1 MRCKMIKIINV
12 HDQHNLK
19 NYLITECHEENHI
32 ILIDK
37 YTQVREEVLNNLEL
51 DNQSYIVD
59 YTNNGYYTNDSR
71 YMGKAFITVA
81 DWFNNITLQPNI
93 IFKKDD
99 LLWLI
104 SNYKWETIFDITL
117 NAIFHLDEIK
127 IDPHVIFDYVHQ
139 SKPSASRLAAFK
151 NESLSFEE
159 KFYLNKIALLNG
171 ITPIFKAKETCIP
184 SIARTIDKVM
194 LKSHF
199 QLPKVAYQKLNN
211 TALQKQMKAI
221 NIYDKDQSKIKPHIV
236 FLGFDY
242 DYRGNSKY
250 LFEYLIKQHPKY
262 TVYFITDQ
270 EKGDHFVS
278 PSHSDTKQIIEEANV
293 VILESYLPDHYK
305 PNGTIIQ
312 LWHGTPLKRL
322 FLDSKE
328 PKQNIDIYNYRARKY
343 NKLIKQDYF
352 ITDVESINGVFK
364 SAFPLEETKIVAC
377 GYPRNQYLLEQH
389 SNSNEINKIKQQLNL
404 NTEKETILYTPT
416 WRDNQEEEFLLEFT
430 DEMKAKYNI
439 IYKYHEEDQANKQHN
454 YIDTTQ
460 FETQQLL
467 LVSDIVISD
476 YSSIVFDALTIDK
489 KVYLYTPDFNN
500 YDYNR
505 GLYKE
510 VYETIN
516 DNQYFEQSLLFNA
529 ITNNHYHTI
538 SDQFINKNNQ
548 SYETITQLIEQAMD

>member
-1 MRCKMIKIINV
+1 MIKIINI
-12 HDQHNLK
+12 HDQHNLEK
-19 NYLITECHEENHI
+19 YIIAECREENHI
-32 ILIDK
+32 ILIDR

-51 DNQSYIVD
+51 DNQSYMVD
-59 YTNNGYYTNDSR
+59 YTNSGYYTNDSR

-93 IFKKDD
+93 IFKKDE

-139 SKPSASRLAAFK
+139 SKPSANCLAAFK
-151 NESLSFEE
+151 HESLSYEE
-159 KFYLNKIALLNG
+159 KFYLNKFALLNG
-171 ITPIFKAKETCIP
+171 ITPLFKAKETRLP
-184 SIARTIDKVM
+184 SITRTIDKVM
-194 LKSHF
+194 LKSQF
-199 QLPKVAYQKLNN
+199 QLPKIAYQKLNH

-221 NIYDKDQSKIKPHIV
+221 NIYDKDQTKIKPHIV

-242 DYRGNSKY
+242 GYRGNSKY
-250 LFEYLIKQHPKY
+250 LFEYLVKQHPKY

-293 VILESYLPDHYK
+293 VILESYLPDDFK

-352 ITDVESINGVFK
+352 ITDVESINNVFK
-364 SAFPLEETKIVAC
+364 SAFPLEETEIVAC
-377 GYPRNQYLLEQH
+377 GYPRNEYLLEQH

-439 IYKYHEEDQANKQHN
+439 IYKYHEEDHANKQHN
-454 YIDTTQ
+454 YIDTRQ

-529 ITNNHYHTI
+529 IMNDDYHTI

>member
-1 MRCKMIKIINV
+1 MIKIINI
-12 HDQHNLK
+12 HDQHNLEK
-19 NYLITECHEENHI
+19 YIIAECREENHI
-32 ILIDK
+32 ILIDR

-51 DNQSYIVD
+51 DNQSYMVD
-59 YTNNGYYTNDSR
+59 YTNSGYYTNDSR

-93 IFKKDD
+93 IFKKDE

-139 SKPSASRLAAFK
+139 SKPSANCLAAFK
-151 NESLSFEE
+151 NESLSYEE
-159 KFYLNKIALLNG
+159 KFYLNKFALLNG
-171 ITPIFKAKETCIP
+171 ITPLFKAKETRLP

-194 LKSHF
+194 LKSQF
-199 QLPKVAYQKLNN
+199 QLPKIAYQKLNH

-242 DYRGNSKY
+242 GYRGNSKY
-250 LFEYLIKQHPKY
+250 LFEYLVKQHPKY

-270 EKGDHFVS
+270 KKGDHFVS

-293 VILESYLPDHYK
+293 VILESYLPDDFK

-352 ITDVESINGVFK
+352 ITDVESINNVFK
-364 SAFPLEETKIVAC
+364 SAFPLEETEIVAC
-377 GYPRNQYLLEQH
+377 GYPRNEYLLEQH

-439 IYKYHEEDQANKQHN
+439 IYKYHEEDHANKQHN
-454 YIDTTQ
+454 YIDTRQ

-529 ITNNHYHTI
+529 IMNDDYHTI

>member
-1 MRCKMIKIINV
+1 MIKIINI
-12 HDQHNLK
+12 HDQHNLEK
-19 NYLITECHEENHI
+19 YIIAECREENHI
-32 ILIDK
+32 ILIDR
-37 YTQVREEVLNNLEL
+37 YTQVREKVLNNLEL
-51 DNQSYIVD
+51 DNQSYMVD
-59 YTNNGYYTNDSR
+59 YTNSGYYTNDSR

-93 IFKKDD
+93 IFKKDE

-139 SKPSASRLAAFK
+139 SKPSANCLAAFK
-151 NESLSFEE
+151 NESLSYEE
-159 KFYLNKIALLNG
+159 KFYLNKFALLNG
-171 ITPIFKAKETCIP
+171 ITPLFKAKETRLP

-194 LKSHF
+194 LKSQF
-199 QLPKVAYQKLNN
+199 QLPKIAYQKLNH

-242 DYRGNSKY
+242 GYRGNSKY
-250 LFEYLIKQHPKY
+250 LFEYLVKQHPKY

-270 EKGDHFVS
+270 KKGDHFVS

-293 VILESYLPDHYK
+293 VILESYLPDDFK

-352 ITDVESINGVFK
+352 ITDVESINNVFK
-364 SAFPLEETKIVAC
+364 SAFPLEETEIVAC
-377 GYPRNQYLLEQH
+377 GYPRNEYLLEQH

-439 IYKYHEEDQANKQHN
+439 IYKYHEEDHANKQHN
-454 YIDTTQ
+454 YIDTRQ

-529 ITNNHYHTI
+529 IMNDDYHTI

>member
-1 MRCKMIKIINV
+1 MIKIINI
-12 HDQHNLK
+12 HDQHNLEK
-19 NYLITECHEENHI
+19 YIIAECREENHI
-32 ILIDK
+32 ILIDR
-37 YTQVREEVLNNLEL
+37 YTQVREEALNNLEL
-51 DNQSYIVD
+51 DNQSYMVD
-59 YTNNGYYTNDSR
+59 YTNSGYYTNDSR

-93 IFKKDD
+93 IFKKDE

-139 SKPSASRLAAFK
+139 SKPSANCLAAFK
-151 NESLSFEE
+151 NESLSYEE
-159 KFYLNKIALLNG
+159 KFYLNKFALLNG
-171 ITPIFKAKETCIP
+171 ITPLFKAKETRLP

-194 LKSHF
+194 LKSQF
-199 QLPKVAYQKLNN
+199 QLPKIAYQKLNH

-242 DYRGNSKY
+242 GYRGNSKY
-250 LFEYLIKQHPKY
+250 LFEYLVKQHPKY

-270 EKGDHFVS
+270 KKGDHFVS

-293 VILESYLPDHYK
+293 VILESYLPDDFK

-352 ITDVESINGVFK
+352 ITDVESINNVFK
-364 SAFPLEETKIVAC
+364 SAFPLEETEIVAC
-377 GYPRNQYLLEQH
+377 GYPRNEYLLEQH

-439 IYKYHEEDQANKQHN
+439 IYKYHEEDHANKQHN
-454 YIDTTQ
+454 YIDTRQ

-529 ITNNHYHTI
+529 IMNDDYHTI

>member
-1 MRCKMIKIINV
+1 MIKIINI
-12 HDQHNLK
+12 HDQHNLEK
-19 NYLITECHEENHI
+19 YIITECREENHI
-32 ILIDK
+32 ILIDR

-51 DNQSYIVD
+51 DNQSYMVD
-59 YTNNGYYTNDSR
+59 YTNSGYYTNDSR

-93 IFKKDD
+93 IFKKDE

-139 SKPSASRLAAFK
+139 SKPSANCLAAFK
-151 NESLSFEE
+151 NESLSYEE
-159 KFYLNKIALLNG
+159 KFYLNKVALLNG
-171 ITPIFKAKETCIP
+171 ITPLFKAKETRLP

-194 LKSHF
+194 LKSQF
-199 QLPKVAYQKLNN
+199 QLPKIAYQKLNH

-242 DYRGNSKY
+242 GYRGNSKY
-250 LFEYLIKQHPKY
+250 LFEYLVKQHPKY

-270 EKGDHFVS
+270 KKGDHFVS

-293 VILESYLPDHYK
+293 VILESYLPDDFK

-352 ITDVESINGVFK
+352 ITDVESINNVFK
-364 SAFPLEETKIVAC
+364 SAFPLEETEIVAC
-377 GYPRNQYLLEQH
+377 GYPRNEYLLEQH

-439 IYKYHEEDQANKQHN
+439 IYKYHEEDHANKQHN
-454 YIDTTQ
+454 YIDTRQ

-529 ITNNHYHTI
+529 IMNDDYHTI

>member
-1 MRCKMIKIINV
+1 MIKIINI
-12 HDQHNLK
+12 HDQHNLEK
-19 NYLITECHEENHI
+19 YIIAECREENHI
-32 ILIDK
+32 ILIDR

-51 DNQSYIVD
+51 DNQSYMVD
-59 YTNNGYYTNDSR
+59 YTNSGYYTNDSR

-93 IFKKDD
+93 IFKKDE

-139 SKPSASRLAAFK
+139 SKPSANCLAAFK
-151 NESLSFEE
+151 HESLSYEE
-159 KFYLNKIALLNG
+159 KFYLNKFALLNG
-171 ITPIFKAKETCIP
+171 ITPLFKAKETRLP

-194 LKSHF
+194 LKSQF
-199 QLPKVAYQKLNN
+199 QLPKIAYQKLNH

-221 NIYDKDQSKIKPHIV
+221 NIYDKDQSKLKPHIV

-242 DYRGNSKY
+242 GYRGNSKY
-250 LFEYLIKQHPKY
+250 LFEYLVKQHPKY

-270 EKGDHFVS
+270 KKGDHFVS

-293 VILESYLPDHYK
+293 VILESYLPDDFK

-352 ITDVESINGVFK
+352 ITDVESINNVFK
-364 SAFPLEETKIVAC
+364 SAFPLEETEIVAC
-377 GYPRNQYLLEQH
+377 GYPRNEYLLEQH

-439 IYKYHEEDQANKQHN
+439 IYKYHEEDHANKQHN
-454 YIDTTQ
+454 YIDTRQ

-529 ITNNHYHTI
+529 IMNDDYHTI

>member
-1 MRCKMIKIINV
+1 MIKIINI
-12 HDQHNLK
+12 HDQHNLEK
-19 NYLITECHEENHI
+19 YIIAECREENHI
-32 ILIDK
+32 ILIDR

-51 DNQSYIVD
+51 DNQSYMVD
-59 YTNNGYYTNDSR
+59 YTNSGYYTNDSR

-93 IFKKDD
+93 IFKKDE

-139 SKPSASRLAAFK
+139 SKPSANCLAAFK
-151 NESLSFEE
+151 NESLSYEE
-159 KFYLNKIALLNG
+159 KFYLNKFALLNG
-171 ITPIFKAKETCIP
+171 ITPLFKAKETRLP

-194 LKSHF
+194 LKSQF
-199 QLPKVAYQKLNN
+199 QLPKIAYQKLNH

-221 NIYDKDQSKIKPHIV
+221 NIYDKDQTKIKPHIV

-242 DYRGNSKY
+242 GYRGNSKY
-250 LFEYLIKQHPKY
+250 LFEYLVKQHPKY

-293 VILESYLPDHYK
+293 VILESYLPDDFK

-352 ITDVESINGVFK
+352 ITDVESINNVFK
-364 SAFPLEETKIVAC
+364 SAFPLEETEIVAC
-377 GYPRNQYLLEQH
+377 GYPRNEYLLEQH

-439 IYKYHEEDQANKQHN
+439 IYKYHEEDHANKQHN
-454 YIDTTQ
+454 YIDTRQ

-529 ITNNHYHTI
+529 IMNDDYHTI

>member
-1 MRCKMIKIINV
+1 MIKIINI
-12 HDQHNLK
+12 HDQHNLEK
-19 NYLITECHEENHI
+19 YIIAECREENHI
-32 ILIDK
+32 ILIDR

-51 DNQSYIVD
+51 DNQSYMVD
-59 YTNNGYYTNDSR
+59 YTNSGYYTNDSR

-93 IFKKDD
+93 IFKKDE

-139 SKPSASRLAAFK
+139 SKPSANCLAAFK
-151 NESLSFEE
+151 NESLSYEE
-159 KFYLNKIALLNG
+159 KFYLNKFALLNG
-171 ITPIFKAKETCIP
+171 ITPLFKAKETRLP

-194 LKSHF
+194 LKSQF
-199 QLPKVAYQKLNN
+199 QLPKIAYQKLNH

-242 DYRGNSKY
+242 GYRGNSKY
-250 LFEYLIKQHPKY
+250 LFEYLVKQHPKY

-293 VILESYLPDHYK
+293 VILESYLPDDFK

-352 ITDVESINGVFK
+352 ITDVESINNVFK
-364 SAFPLEETKIVAC
+364 SAFPLEETEIVAC
-377 GYPRNQYLLEQH
+377 GYPRNEYLLEQH

-439 IYKYHEEDQANKQHN
+439 IYKYHEEDHANKQHN
-454 YIDTTQ
+454 YIDTRQ

-529 ITNNHYHTI
+529 IMNDDYHTI

>member
-1 MRCKMIKIINV
+1 MIKIINI
-12 HDQHNLK
+12 HDQHNLEK
-19 NYLITECHEENHI
+19 YIIAECREENHI
-32 ILIDK
+32 ILIDR

-51 DNQSYIVD
+51 DNQSYMVD

-93 IFKKDD
+93 IFKKDE

-139 SKPSASRLAAFK
+139 SKPSANCLAAFK
-151 NESLSFEE
+151 HESLSYEE
-159 KFYLNKIALLNG
+159 KFYLNKFALLNG
-171 ITPIFKAKETCIP
+171 ITPLFKAKETRLP

-194 LKSHF
+194 LKSQF
-199 QLPKVAYQKLNN
+199 QLPKIAYQKLNH

-221 NIYDKDQSKIKPHIV
+221 NIYDKDQTKIKPHIV

-242 DYRGNSKY
+242 GYRGNSKY
-250 LFEYLIKQHPKY
+250 LFEYLVKQHPKY

-293 VILESYLPDHYK
+293 VILESYLPDDFK

-352 ITDVESINGVFK
+352 ITDVESINNVFK
-364 SAFPLEETKIVAC
+364 SAFPLEETEIVAC
-377 GYPRNQYLLEQH
+377 GYPRNEYLLEQH

-439 IYKYHEEDQANKQHN
+439 IYKYHEEDHANKQHN
-454 YIDTTQ
+454 YIDTRQ

-505 GLYKE
+505 GLYKKL
-510 VYETIN
+510 N
-516 DNQYFEQSLLFNA
+516 KQ
-529 ITNNHYHTI
+529 
-538 SDQFINKNNQ
+538 INKIHNFKRH
-548 SYETITQLIEQAMD
+548 

>member
-59 YTNNGYYTNDSR
+59 YTNNGFYTNDSR

-93 IFKKDD
+93 IFKKDE

-139 SKPSASRLAAFK
+139 SKPSASCLAAFK

-171 ITPIFKAKETCIP
+171 ITPIFKAKETCLP

-221 NIYDKDQSKIKPHIV
+221 NIYEKDQSKIKPHIV

-242 DYRGNSKY
+242 GYRGNSKY

-293 VILESYLPDHYK
+293 VILESYLPDHFK

-352 ITDVESINGVFK
+352 ITDVDSINGVFK

-439 IYKYHEEDQANKQHN
+439 IYKYHEEDHANKQHN

-516 DNQYFEQSLLFNA
+516 DNQYFDQSLLFNA
-529 ITNNHYHTI
+529 IMNNHYYTI

>member
-1 MRCKMIKIINV
+1 CKMIKIINI
-12 HDQHNLK
+12 HDQHNLEK
-19 NYLITECHEENHI
+19 YIIAECREENHI
-32 ILIDK
+32 ILIDR

-51 DNQSYIVD
+51 DNQSYMVD
-59 YTNNGYYTNDSR
+59 YTNSGYYTNDSR

-93 IFKKDD
+93 IFKKDE

-139 SKPSASRLAAFK
+139 SKPSANCLAAFK
-151 NESLSFEE
+151 NESLSYEE
-159 KFYLNKIALLNG
+159 KFYLNKFALLNG
-171 ITPIFKAKETCIP
+171 ITPLFKAKETRLP

-194 LKSHF
+194 LKSQF
-199 QLPKVAYQKLNN
+199 QLPKIAYQKLNH

-221 NIYDKDQSKIKPHIV
+221 NIYDKDQTKIKPHIV

-242 DYRGNSKY
+242 GYRGNSKY
-250 LFEYLIKQHPKY
+250 LFEYLVKQHPKY

-293 VILESYLPDHYK
+293 VILESYLPDDFK

-352 ITDVESINGVFK
+352 ITDVESINNVFK
-364 SAFPLEETKIVAC
+364 SAFPLEETEIVAC
-377 GYPRNQYLLEQH
+377 GYPRNEYLLEQH

-439 IYKYHEEDQANKQHN
+439 IYKYHEEDHANKQHN
-454 YIDTTQ
+454 YIDTRQ

-529 ITNNHYHTI
+529 IMNDDYHTI

>member
-1 MRCKMIKIINV
+1 MIKIINI
-12 HDQHNLK
+12 HDQHNLEK
-19 NYLITECHEENHI
+19 YIITECREENHI
-32 ILIDK
+32 ILIDR

-51 DNQSYIVD
+51 DNQSYMVD
-59 YTNNGYYTNDSR
+59 YTTNGYYTNDSR

-93 IFKKDD
+93 IFKKDE

-139 SKPSASRLAAFK
+139 RKPSASCISAFK
-151 NESLSFEE
+151 NESLSYEE
-159 KFYLNKIALLNG
+159 KFYLNKVALLNG
-171 ITPIFKAKETCIP
+171 ITPLFKAKETRLP

-194 LKSHF
+194 LKSQF
-199 QLPKVAYQKLNN
+199 QLPKIAYQKLNH

-242 DYRGNSKY
+242 GYRGNSKY
-250 LFEYLIKQHPKY
+250 LFEYLVKQHPKY

-270 EKGDHFVS
+270 KKGDHFVS

-293 VILESYLPDHYK
+293 VILESYLPDDFK

-352 ITDVESINGVFK
+352 ITDVESINNVFK
-364 SAFPLEETKIVAC
+364 SAFPLEETEIVAC
-377 GYPRNQYLLEQH
+377 GYPRNEYLLEQH

-404 NTEKETILYTPT
+404 NTKKETILYTPT

-439 IYKYHEEDQANKQHN
+439 IYKYHEEDHANKQHN
-454 YIDTTQ
+454 YIDTRQ

-529 ITNNHYHTI
+529 IMNDDYHTI

>member
-1 MRCKMIKIINV
+1 MIKIINI
-12 HDQHNLK
+12 HDQHNLEK
-19 NYLITECHEENHI
+19 YIIAECREENHI
-32 ILIDK
+32 ILIDR

-51 DNQSYIVD
+51 DNQSYMVD
-59 YTNNGYYTNDSR
+59 YTNSGYYTNDSR

-93 IFKKDD
+93 IFKKDE

-139 SKPSASRLAAFK
+139 SKPSANCLAAFK
-151 NESLSFEE
+151 HESLSYEE
-159 KFYLNKIALLNG
+159 KFYLNKFALLNG
-171 ITPIFKAKETCIP
+171 ITPLFKAKETRLP

-194 LKSHF
+194 LKSQF
-199 QLPKVAYQKLNN
+199 QLPKIAYQKLNH

-242 DYRGNSKY
+242 GYRGNSKY
-250 LFEYLIKQHPKY
+250 LFEYLVKQHPKY

-270 EKGDHFVS
+270 KKGDHFVS

-293 VILESYLPDHYK
+293 VILESYLPDDFK

-352 ITDVESINGVFK
+352 ITDVESINNVFK
-364 SAFPLEETKIVAC
+364 SAFPLEETEIVAC
-377 GYPRNQYLLEQH
+377 GYPRNEYLLEQH

-439 IYKYHEEDQANKQHN
+439 IYKYHEEDHANKQHN
-454 YIDTTQ
+454 YIDTRQ

-529 ITNNHYHTI
+529 IMNDDYHTI

-548 SYETITQLIEQAMD
+548 SYEIITQLIEQAMD

>member
-1 MRCKMIKIINV
+1 MIKIINI
-12 HDQHNLK
+12 HDQHNLEK
-19 NYLITECHEENHI
+19 YIIAECREENHI
-32 ILIDK
+32 ILIDR

-51 DNQSYIVD
+51 DNQSYMVD
-59 YTNNGYYTNDSR
+59 YTNSGYYTNDSR

-93 IFKKDD
+93 IFKKDE

-139 SKPSASRLAAFK
+139 RKPSASCISAFK
-151 NESLSFEE
+151 NESLSYEE
-159 KFYLNKIALLNG
+159 KFYLNKVALLNG
-171 ITPIFKAKETCIP
+171 ITPLFKAKETRLP

-194 LKSHF
+194 LKSQF
-199 QLPKVAYQKLNN
+199 QLPKIAYQKLNH

-242 DYRGNSKY
+242 GYRGNSKY
-250 LFEYLIKQHPKY
+250 LFEYLVKQHPKY

-270 EKGDHFVS
+270 KKGDHFVS

-293 VILESYLPDHYK
+293 VILESYLPDDFK

-352 ITDVESINGVFK
+352 ITDVESINNVFK
-364 SAFPLEETKIVAC
+364 SAFPLEETEIVAC
-377 GYPRNQYLLEQH
+377 GYPRNEYLLEQH

-439 IYKYHEEDQANKQHN
+439 IYKYHEEDHANKQHN
-454 YIDTTQ
+454 YIDTRQ

-529 ITNNHYHTI
+529 IMNDDYHTI

>member
-1 MRCKMIKIINV
+1 MIKIINI
-12 HDQHNLK
+12 HDQHNLEK
-19 NYLITECHEENHI
+19 YIITECREENHI
-32 ILIDK
+32 ILIDR

-51 DNQSYIVD
+51 DNQSYMVD
-59 YTNNGYYTNDSR
+59 YTNSGYYTNDSR

-93 IFKKDD
+93 IFKKDE

-139 SKPSASRLAAFK
+139 RKPSASCISAFK
-151 NESLSFEE
+151 NESLSYEE
-159 KFYLNKIALLNG
+159 KFYLNKVALLNG
-171 ITPIFKAKETCIP
+171 ITPLFKAKETRLP

-194 LKSHF
+194 LKSQF
-199 QLPKVAYQKLNN
+199 QLPKIAYQKLNH

-242 DYRGNSKY
+242 GYRGNSKY
-250 LFEYLIKQHPKY
+250 LFEYLVKQHPKY

-270 EKGDHFVS
+270 KKGDHFVS

-293 VILESYLPDHYK
+293 VILESYLPDDFK

-352 ITDVESINGVFK
+352 ITDVESINNVFK
-364 SAFPLEETKIVAC
+364 SAFPLEETEIVAC
-377 GYPRNQYLLEQH
+377 GYPRNEYLLEQH

-404 NTEKETILYTPT
+404 NTKKETILYTPT

-439 IYKYHEEDQANKQHN
+439 IYKYHEEDHANKQHN
-454 YIDTTQ
+454 YIDTRQ

-529 ITNNHYHTI
+529 IMNDDYHTI

>member
-1 MRCKMIKIINV
+1 MIKIINI
-12 HDQHNLK
+12 HDQHNLEK
-19 NYLITECHEENHI
+19 YIIAECREENHI
-32 ILIDK
+32 ILIDR

-51 DNQSYIVD
+51 DNQSYMVD
-59 YTNNGYYTNDSR
+59 YTNSGYYTNDSR

-93 IFKKDD
+93 IFKKDE

-139 SKPSASRLAAFK
+139 SKPSANCLAAFK
-151 NESLSFEE
+151 NESLSYEE
-159 KFYLNKIALLNG
+159 KFYLNKFALLNG
-171 ITPIFKAKETCIP
+171 ITPLFKAKETRLP

-194 LKSHF
+194 LKSQF
-199 QLPKVAYQKLNN
+199 QLPKIAYQKLNH

-221 NIYDKDQSKIKPHIV
+221 NIYDKDQTKIKPHIV

-242 DYRGNSKY
+242 GYRGNSKY
-250 LFEYLIKQHPKY
+250 LFEYLVKQHPKY

-270 EKGDHFVS
+270 KKGDHFVS

-293 VILESYLPDHYK
+293 VILESYLPDDFK

-352 ITDVESINGVFK
+352 ITDVESINNVFK
-364 SAFPLEETKIVAC
+364 SAFPLEETEIVAC
-377 GYPRNQYLLEQH
+377 GYPRNEYLLEQH

-439 IYKYHEEDQANKQHN
+439 IYKYHEEDHANKQHN
-454 YIDTTQ
+454 YIDTRQ

-529 ITNNHYHTI
+529 IMNDDYHTI

>member
-1 MRCKMIKIINV
+1 
-12 HDQHNLK
+12 
-19 NYLITECHEENHI
+19 
-32 ILIDK
+32 
-37 YTQVREEVLNNLEL
+37 
-51 DNQSYIVD
+51 
-59 YTNNGYYTNDSR
+59 
-71 YMGKAFITVA
+71 
-81 DWFNNITLQPNI
+81 
-93 IFKKDD
+93 
-99 LLWLI
+99 
-104 SNYKWETIFDITL
+104 
-117 NAIFHLDEIK
+117 
-127 IDPHVIFDYVHQ
+127 
-139 SKPSASRLAAFK
+139 
-151 NESLSFEE
+151 
-159 KFYLNKIALLNG
+159 
-171 ITPIFKAKETCIP
+171 
-184 SIARTIDKVM
+184 IARTIDKVM
-194 LKSHF
+194 LKSQF
-199 QLPKVAYQKLNN
+199 QLPKIAYQKLNH

-221 NIYDKDQSKIKPHIV
+221 NIYDKDQTKIKPHIV

-242 DYRGNSKY
+242 GYRGNSKY
-250 LFEYLIKQHPKY
+250 LFEYLVKQHPKY

-293 VILESYLPDHYK
+293 VILESYLPDDFK

-352 ITDVESINGVFK
+352 ITDVESINNVFK
-364 SAFPLEETKIVAC
+364 SAFPLEETEIVAC
-377 GYPRNQYLLEQH
+377 GYPRNEYLLEQH

-439 IYKYHEEDQANKQHN
+439 IYKYHEEDHANKQHN
-454 YIDTTQ
+454 YIDTRQ

-529 ITNNHYHTI
+529 IMNDDYHTI

>member
-1 MRCKMIKIINV
+1 
-12 HDQHNLK
+12 
-19 NYLITECHEENHI
+19 
-32 ILIDK
+32 
-37 YTQVREEVLNNLEL
+37 VLNNLEL

-59 YTNNGYYTNDSR
+59 YTNNGFYTNDSR

-93 IFKKDD
+93 IFKKDE

-139 SKPSASRLAAFK
+139 SKPSASCLAAFK

-171 ITPIFKAKETCIP
+171 ITPIFKAKETCLP

-221 NIYDKDQSKIKPHIV
+221 NIYEKDQSKIKPHIV

-242 DYRGNSKY
+242 GYRGNSKY

-293 VILESYLPDHYK
+293 VILESYLPDHFK

-352 ITDVESINGVFK
+352 ITDVDSINGVFK

-439 IYKYHEEDQANKQHN
+439 IYKYHEEDHANKQHN

-516 DNQYFEQSLLFNA
+516 DNQYFDQSLLFNA
-529 ITNNHYHTI
+529 IMNNHYYTI

>member
-1 MRCKMIKIINV
+1 MIKIINI
-12 HDQHNLK
+12 HDQHNLEK
-19 NYLITECHEENHI
+19 YIIAECREENHI
-32 ILIDK
+32 ILIDR

-51 DNQSYIVD
+51 DNQSYMVD
-59 YTNNGYYTNDSR
+59 YTNSGYYTNNSR

-93 IFKKDD
+93 IFKKDE

-139 SKPSASRLAAFK
+139 SKPSANCLAAFK
-151 NESLSFEE
+151 NESLSYEE
-159 KFYLNKIALLNG
+159 KFYLNKFALLNG
-171 ITPIFKAKETCIP
+171 ITPLFKAKETRLP

-194 LKSHF
+194 LKSQF
-199 QLPKVAYQKLNN
+199 QLPKIAYQKLNH

-242 DYRGNSKY
+242 GYRGNSKY
-250 LFEYLIKQHPKY
+250 LFEYLVKQHPKY

-270 EKGDHFVS
+270 KKGDHFVS

-293 VILESYLPDHYK
+293 VILESYLPDDFK

-352 ITDVESINGVFK
+352 ITDVESINNVFK
-364 SAFPLEETKIVAC
+364 SAFPLEETEIVAC
-377 GYPRNQYLLEQH
+377 GYPRNEYLLEQH

-439 IYKYHEEDQANKQHN
+439 IYKYHEEDHANKQHN
-454 YIDTTQ
+454 YIDTRQ

-529 ITNNHYHTI
+529 IMNDDYHTI

>member
-1 MRCKMIKIINV
+1 MIKIINI
-12 HDQHNLK
+12 HDQHNLEK
-19 NYLITECHEENHI
+19 YIIAECREENHI
-32 ILIDK
+32 ILIDR

-51 DNQSYIVD
+51 DNQSYMVD
-59 YTNNGYYTNDSR
+59 YTNSGYYTNDSR

-93 IFKKDD
+93 IFKKDE

-139 SKPSASRLAAFK
+139 SKPSANCLAAFK
-151 NESLSFEE
+151 HESLSYEE
-159 KFYLNKIALLNG
+159 KFYLNKFALLNG
-171 ITPIFKAKETCIP
+171 ITPLFKAKETRLP

-194 LKSHF
+194 LKSQF
-199 QLPKVAYQKLNN
+199 QLPKIAYQKLNH

-242 DYRGNSKY
+242 GYRGNSKY
-250 LFEYLIKQHPKY
+250 LFEYLVKQHPKY

-270 EKGDHFVS
+270 KKGDHFVS

-293 VILESYLPDHYK
+293 VILESYLPDDFK

-352 ITDVESINGVFK
+352 ITDVESINNVFK
-364 SAFPLEETKIVAC
+364 SAFPLEETEIVAC
-377 GYPRNQYLLEQH
+377 GYPRNEYLLEQH

-439 IYKYHEEDQANKQHN
+439 IYKYHEEDHANKQHN
-454 YIDTTQ
+454 YIDTRQ

-529 ITNNHYHTI
+529 IMNDDYHTI